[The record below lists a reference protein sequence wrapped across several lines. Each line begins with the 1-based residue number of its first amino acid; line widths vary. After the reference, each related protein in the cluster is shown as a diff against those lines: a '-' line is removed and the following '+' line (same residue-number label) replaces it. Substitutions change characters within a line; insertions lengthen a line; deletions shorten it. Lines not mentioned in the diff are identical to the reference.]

1 MKGNKSS
8 NDGKWTETE
17 ASTWIGLVQAQQSLI
32 DKVEEELKKEGF
44 PSLSWYDVLWELER
58 TEGGILRL
66 NDLGKKV
73 LLDKYNVT
81 RLAQRLEE
89 EGLVERGQCPDDGR
103 GRTASIT
110 QKGKKLRKKMWPVYE
125 KVVRENFLC
134 KFNKKEL
141 KEFKNFIERI
151 QASGLS

>member
-1 MKGNKSS
+1 MFS
-8 NDGKWTETE
+8 NRSQTNPLNNPEK
-17 ASTWIGLVQAQQSLI
+17 A
-32 DKVEEELKKEGF
+32 
-44 PSLSWYDVLWELER
+44 LSWWQRIENEA
-58 TEGGILRL
+58 
-66 NDLGKKV
+66 NAKCKV

-134 KFNKKEL
+134 KFSKKEL

-151 QASGLS
+151 QASALS